1 MQIFEAKIPLLL
13 RRLRVP
19 ALAASGLIASALGQ
33 TLVANSPFAAVGGG
47 AGSSAARAE
56 AYELAGST
64 SLGSQVSVCIFERQN
79 RRSEW
84 IAVGETVDG
93 VRVVSYDSMN
103 DTAVVTID
111 GARRDLTMRKDT
123 VVSSGSTYNP
133 AVAPVSNG
141 QVASLVP
148 VPSPAAAAAPGSP
161 AAEQREARMLVSDLL
176 EIGLQQRKAY
186 ESAKQRAAAAAAPQ
200 PSN

>member
-1 MQIFEAKIPLLL
+1 
-13 RRLRVP
+13 
-19 ALAASGLIASALGQ
+19 
-33 TLVANSPFAAVGGG
+33 
-47 AGSSAARAE
+47 
-56 AYELAGST
+56 
-64 SLGSQVSVCIFERQN
+64 
-79 RRSEW
+79 
-84 IAVGETVDG
+84 
-93 VRVVSYDSMN
+93 VSYDSMN